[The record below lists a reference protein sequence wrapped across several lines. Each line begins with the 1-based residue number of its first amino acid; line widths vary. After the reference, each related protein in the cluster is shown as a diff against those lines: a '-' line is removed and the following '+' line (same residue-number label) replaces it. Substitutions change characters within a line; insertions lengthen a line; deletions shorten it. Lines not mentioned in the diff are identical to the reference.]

1 MKNSLHRVIKIQR
14 LTDLTVVLRLERHN
28 LAFEPGQHL
37 NIGLP
42 DDGQQREYS
51 VYSSVHDET
60 LDILVQTIP
69 KGHVSSRLGQL
80 SPGEPVL
87 VNGPHGR
94 FTLEQA
100 DIATSPF
107 YMIATGSG
115 IAPFHCF
122 ARSFGQLDYHILH
135 GVRGPEDRYEHT
147 VYPKDRYTACLSKS
161 LNGHFHGRVTD
172 YLKAH
177 APDPNG
183 RFYLCGNADMIYD
196 VFAILMQ
203 AGIPR
208 EHIFTEVYF

>member
-1 MKNSLHRVIKIQR
+1 MKNSLHQVIKTR
-14 LTDLTVVLRLERHN
+14 KLTDQTFVLRMERRG

-51 VYSSVHDET
+51 VYASVHDDHLE
-60 LDILVQTIP
+60 ILVQTIP
-69 KGHVSSRLGQL
+69 SGHVSSRLSQL
-80 SPGEPVL
+80 SAGDSVL
-87 VNGPHGR
+87 VSGPHGR
-94 FTLEQA
+94 FTLDQT
-100 DIATSPF
+100 DTGTCPF

-122 ARSFGQLDYHILH
+122 THSFSELDYHILH
-135 GVRGPEDRYEHT
+135 GVRSPDDRYEHT
-147 VYPKDRYTACLSKS
+147 AYPKNRYTACLSQS
-161 LNGHFHGRVTD
+161 PDGDFHGRVTD
-172 YLKAH
+172 YLRAH
-177 APDPNG
+177 APNPEG
-183 RFYLCGNADMIYD
+183 RFYLCGNSDMIYD